1 MLNILIIR
9 HADYYYSIGVGIGIV
24 QFAGLGYKNA
34 NSLIDKY
41 AAQQ

>member
-1 MLNILIIR
+1 MLNILIIC
-9 HADYYYSIGVGIGIV
+9 HSDYYYSIGVGIV